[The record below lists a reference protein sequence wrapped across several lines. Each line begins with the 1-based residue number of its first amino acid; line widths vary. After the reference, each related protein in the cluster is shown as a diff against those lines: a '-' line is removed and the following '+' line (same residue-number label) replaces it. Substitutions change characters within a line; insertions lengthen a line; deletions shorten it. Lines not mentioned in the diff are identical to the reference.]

1 MGKER
6 SAAACADT
14 RHKYEQK
21 ESLVQWH
28 QRFFFRFFAN
38 YSVKLSRY
46 WMMAG
51 KTVWLGA
58 A

>member
-28 QRFFFRFFAN
+28 QRFFAN

-51 KTVWLGA
+51 NIVWLGA